1 VSSMLW
7 DADSNRVGF
16 TSSTGGTWQ
25 FVYDTTAGIPAVI
38 EEVTPSGSV
47 NYIREPYG
55 ALIARVAGGSVHY
68 YHFDALGGEINPFDP
83 KSAFSR
89 QAISMG
95 GFAKG
100 NWKSAAANSGWAQ
113 LQEAGASPWEFRAY
127 TGTQVVAGVAATGAA
142 AVGVY
147 EAVSGTTVLVEGR
160 LGTRVF
166 QIRPK
171 PGEPWFRLDWGRVP
185 SAGGTDLPH
194 WHQWTDIAKHL
205 PWDWFLKR

>member
-1 VSSMLW
+1 MLW

-95 GFAKG
+95 DFVKG
-100 NWKSAAANSGWAQ
+100 NWKAAARNSGWAQ
-113 LQEAGASPWEFRAY
+113 LEEAGASKREFQFY
-127 TGTQVVAGVAATGAA
+127 TGTQVAAGIAATGAA
-142 AVGVY
+142 ATIVY
-147 EAVSGTTVLVEGR
+147 EATIGTTVMLKVGYHGARVAGAHRYPHLQLNTWREGIKPSDKARR
-160 LGTRVF
+160 L
-166 QIRPK
+166 
-171 PGEPWFRLDWGRVP
+171 RLW
-185 SAGGTDLPH
+185 
-194 WHQWTDIAKHL
+194 K
-205 PWDWFLKR
+205 